1 MVVRRFTLAGLCLAG
16 LVCSASA
23 VAQVDEPCPNP
34 EGYTLS
40 ADALAAVLNE
50 HAKWVRDSRSGT
62 RAILCRFDATSLDL
76 RNFDLRGVDLRLA
89 RLSDADF
96 SGARL
101 DGALMEFADLVKA
114 KFRGASMHK
123 ANLYKAVLKGADFSD
138 ARGVKIN
145 LRKADLSD
153 ADFTGAHFPGA
164 DIGKSKAI
172 EARFDGANLRGATLR
187 RSDLT
192 GASLVDANLT
202 GANMRKSILVDV
214 NLNGTTVA
222 ASDFRKAV
230 ITRVMA
236 TGVDFSGALN
246 LTGAQRR
253 GFRTKGDRPGL
264 ATAVPKS
271 RDKPE
276 SDNAVANA
284 VRATARAPKAVANP
298 VPRPEARVANMK
310 QSMWPSPQR
319 KIEKDSASEPTEPE
333 RIANPASEPPLKDTA
348 QRESVPARETIVK
361 RTAVS
366 EEAAGPAQPEAS
378 GSSKEK
384 YYVQIG
390 SYRNKKI
397 GQAAAER
404 FGKRYKDLLRGIGLE
419 LQRTEGKRGVWH
431 RLRTGPIFTRE
442 GAVEICETFKAAAF
456 SPGCFVVK

>member
-1 MVVRRFTLAGLCLAG
+1 MAVRRFTLAGLCFAG
-16 LVCSASA
+16 LVYSASA
-23 VAQVDEPCPNP
+23 VAQADEPCPNP

-40 ADALAAVLNE
+40 ADALAVVLNG

-62 RAILCRFDATSLDL
+62 RAILCRLNATSLDL

-101 DGALMEFADLVKA
+101 DGALMEFADLAKA
-114 KFRGASMHK
+114 RFRQASMHK
-123 ANLYKAVLKGADFSD
+123 ANLYKAVLNGADFSN
-138 ARGVKIN
+138 ARGVKIK

-172 EARFDGANLRGATLR
+172 EARFDGANLRGAKLR

-192 GASLVDANLT
+192 GASLVDVNLT

-214 NLNGTTVA
+214 NLNGSTVA
-222 ASDFRKAV
+222 SSNFRKAV

-236 TGVDFSGALN
+236 REVDLSGALN
-246 LTGAQRR
+246 LTGEQRR
-253 GFRTKGDRPGL
+253 GFRTAGDRPRL
-264 ATAVPKS
+264 VTAVPKS
-271 RDKPE
+271 RDKPK
-276 SDNAVANA
+276 SDDAVTNA
-284 VRATARAPKAVANP
+284 VRATARVSKAVA
-298 VPRPEARVANMK
+298 K
-310 QSMWPSPQR
+310 H
-319 KIEKDSASEPTEPE
+319 TEPK
-333 RIANPASEPPLKDTA
+333 RIVKPASEPLLKDTA
-348 QRESVPARETIVK
+348 QLESVPAREK
-361 RTAVS
+361 MAKGAALS
-366 EEAAGPAQPEAS
+366 EQAAGPTSPEAS
-378 GSSKEK
+378 ASSEEK

-404 FGKRYKDLLRGIGLE
+404 LGKRYKDLLRGIGLA

-431 RLRTGPIFTRE
+431 RLRTGPLFTRE
-442 GAVEICETFKAAAF
+442 AAVKICATFKAAAF